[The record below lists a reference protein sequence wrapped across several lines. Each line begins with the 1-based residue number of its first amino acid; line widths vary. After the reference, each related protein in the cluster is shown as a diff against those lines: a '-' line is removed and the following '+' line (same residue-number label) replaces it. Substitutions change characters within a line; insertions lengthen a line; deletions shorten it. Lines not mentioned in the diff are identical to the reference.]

1 MVVIINNWIL
11 VDIQKYLFFLGKTTI
26 RNKNRQH
33 KYQNKTKTQENRNK
47 LQSNP
52 IITNIK

>member
-11 VDIQKYLFFLGKTTI
+11 VDIQKYLFFLGKAII
-26 RNKNRQH
+26 RNKTRRY

-47 LQSNP
+47 L
-52 IITNIK
+52 

>member
-33 KYQNKTKTQENRNK
+33 KYQNKTKTQENKNK
-47 LQSNP
+47 L
-52 IITNIK
+52 